1 MTADIVTKLKAGP
14 IANVMPFGGEKLPAP
29 PYVVVKP
36 EPDPLGRGRRF
47 RIIVHARPGQQ
58 QFLEDYIFNT
68 LSVLLGEASVQSRHG
83 NHNVLL
89 VEGEYSEIVAS
100 NDDGTISME
109 RCFLLPSR
117 IF

>member
-1 MTADIVTKLKAGP
+1 MTAAIVAKLKMGP
-14 IANVMPFGGEKLPAP
+14 ITNAVPFGGEKLPAP

-47 RIIVHARPGQQ
+47 RIIGHARPGQQ
-58 QFLEDYIFNT
+58 QFLEDYMFNT
-68 LSVLLGEASVQSRHG
+68 LSVLLGDASVQSKHG
-83 NHNVLL
+83 NGNVLL
-89 VEGEYSEIVAS
+89 VEEEYGEIVAS